1 MTADN
6 VTEREARPTE
16 PVVLIKTG
24 VVPQSDSSRL
34 FYLTREGVPVDC
46 LPSAYEGEN
55 SPYIIEDRSGEIT
68 SLEQMREIAK
78 GMRDAR
84 QTRT

>member
-6 VTEREARPTE
+6 ITERVARPTE

-24 VVPQSDSSRL
+24 VVPPSDSSRL

-46 LPSAYEGEN
+46 LPSVYEGEN
-55 SPYIIEDRSGEIT
+55 SPYIIEDRSEEIT
-68 SLEQMREIAK
+68 DLEQMREIAK
-78 GMRDAR
+78 GMRDAHFK
-84 QTRT
+84 RT